1 MARLNKTGVRKMK
14 RIAKLDQREDGS
26 VMVEF
31 ALISS
36 LLILLLAGIIQ
47 FGLIFNV
54 QLGLDNIAREGA
66 RYASLPDNAND
77 DAAARAF
84 MAEVANLPLSS
95 GDISISPSWRE
106 PGDAVRVTITYQY
119 RVPVTLGVFPE
130 SIELNA
136 SSVMM
141 QN

>member
-1 MARLNKTGVRKMK
+1 MK
-14 RIAKLDQREDGS
+14 RIANLMNQENGA

-36 LLILLLAGIIQ
+36 VLILLLAGIIQ
-47 FGLIFNV
+47 FGLIFNL
-54 QLGLDNIAREGA
+54 QLNLENIAREGA
-66 RYASLPDNAND
+66 RFASLPDNAND
-77 DAAARAF
+77 DSAARQF
-84 MAEVANLPLSS
+84 MAEIASIPLSGS
-95 GDISISPSWRE
+95 DITISPAWRE
-106 PGDAVRVTITYQY
+106 PGDAVHITIQYQY
-119 RVPVTLGVFPE
+119 RIPVTLGVFPE